1 MLIDRCILTK
11 RNDEWVGIV
20 ELRQRIGERWRF
32 AAWLVTLILVVEIF
46 RLAMAGFWY
55 FSMFE
60 YGVLIL
66 SAFFAIAFF
75 RRSSKTYKHRE
86 TVIRIPASEPVLD
99 GVGQVLGYRQRVM
112 LPENGNFVSYEV
124 GRFTH
129 VVFGLIDYPWP
140 GRKNVSID
148 AFALYLAEKDG
159 TPHAIVD
166 GSFDKSTCYTLAR
179 KLSALT
185 KLPLIELGKGQ
196 PFVASLGGEK
206 AV

>member
-11 RNDEWVGIV
+11 RHEEWVGVV

-32 AAWLVTLILVVEIF
+32 AAWIMVMILAVEVF

-55 FSMFE
+55 FSMLE
-60 YGVLIL
+60 YGILIL
-66 SAFFAIAFF
+66 SAFFAVAFF
-75 RRSSKTYKHRE
+75 RRSSRTSKHRE
-86 TVIRIPASEPVLD
+86 TVIRIPPPEPVVD
-99 GVGQVLGYRQRVM
+99 EVGQILGYRQRVM
-112 LPENGNFVSYEV
+112 LPENGQFVSYDVE
-124 GRFTH
+124 RFTH

-159 TPHAIVD
+159 TPHAVVE
-166 GSFDKSTCYTLAR
+166 GSFDKYTCFTLAR

-196 PFVASLGGEK
+196 PFVSSEASK
-206 AV
+206 I